1 MTTENKRLGLARTAR
16 LAALTLVKA
25 AIAAMAAP
33 AGAETLMLEDPSA
46 AAGRLACVY
55 AGDIWMAGLD
65 GSSPSRLTS
74 HPATESQPALSPD
87 GRWVAFSAQ
96 YHGNADVYVVP
107 TEGGPPKRLT
117 WHPSNDVVR
126 GWTPDGKSVFFMT
139 NREVMSR
146 GGDQLFAVA
155 LAGGLPRALPMPQA
169 ADGAFS
175 PDGKRIAYQ
184 VFTAAQYGPSG
195 WDRYRGGRTPP
206 IWIFDMSS
214 HAIERIPHDRVNDTD
229 PIWVGDTVYFLSD
242 RSGRVNVFAYDTGRR
257 TVTQLTRHDDWD
269 VEGLTATSEAVIY
282 GSAGRLYRLDLGRGE
297 GRPLPIAL
305 KADLP
310 QLQTQWKDASKM
322 ITGSGLSRTGA
333 RAVFAARGD
342 IFTVPL
348 EHGDT
353 RNLTRS
359 SGIHDR
365 DPLWSP
371 DGLRVAW
378 ASDENDRFELII
390 ADQSGSGERR
400 RIPLGDDTYYFLKA
414 WSPDSASILYE
425 DAHLGLHLLD
435 VEKGSHR
442 LVDTS
447 TRRLFGRSFEASFS
461 PDGRWVAYVR
471 ALPNYLRSLFLHDI
485 GSGKSHQVTDGLAE
499 ISSPVFSGDG
509 KYLYIAASTNFG
521 NRTVGLDMSTQ
532 DRPVRSGLYA
542 VVLAADGISPLPPES
557 DEEKPDAK
565 KEDGSK
571 AEGEKSQKAE
581 GDDDGSKAAKEDDSG
596 AGDGSDGKK
605 PVEVKVSLEEL
616 DRRIVALPL
625 AEKDYGNLRVGKDG
639 SLFYLDRRQAGAS
652 NDPPGSEEEAVH
664 SLMRFDFKERKEE
677 IFLEAVAGFE
687 MSGDGTKMLVQGP
700 RQGWSVAGTDKKP
713 SGRGEAVKLEGLRT
727 RVDPRAEWEHIF
739 HDAWRMERDYF
750 YAPNMHGLDWAGVEK
765 KYAPLVSHLGRR
777 EDLNSIIIDMIAEL
791 QVGHNRVFTG
801 DVHRPEPVPVGLL
814 GADYEIHDGKYRIR
828 RLLTAESW
836 NPFVQAP
843 LAVPGLGI
851 AVGDYI
857 LAVDSRELTAKD
869 NIFSFFENTVGKQVV
884 LRVSPGSDP
893 DKGWDVTV
901 VPIAEDREL
910 RLRNWVEQNRRR
922 VEEATDGRVGYVYLP
937 NTAGDGFDYFNRYF
951 FSQVDREA
959 FVIDER
965 FNGGGQAAN
974 YITET
979 LGRPWLSSWKDRDG
993 LLFTTPAGVVTGPKV
1008 MLINESSG
1016 SGGDFLPWSF
1026 RHLGLGPLIGTR
1038 TWGGL
1043 IGISANP
1050 LFIDGGRL
1058 TVPYFRF
1065 LDPAGK
1071 WSIENEGV
1079 PPDIAVEQIPA
1090 EVIEGKDPQLERAIT
1105 EVLTAL
1111 KGYASPIPKEPPPLP
1126 TELGR

>member
-1 MTTENKRLGLARTAR
+1 MTIETERSGLALIAR
-16 LAALTLVKA
+16 RAALALLATAV
-25 AIAAMAAP
+25 AAMAAP
-33 AGAETLMLEDPSA
+33 AGAETLMLEEPSA
-46 AAGRLACVY
+46 AAGRLAFVY
-55 AGDIWMAGLD
+55 AGDIWVAGLD
-65 GSSPSRLTS
+65 GSAPARLTS
-74 HPATESQPALSPD
+74 HPASEGQPALSPD

-96 YHGNADVYVVP
+96 YQGNSDVYVIP
-107 TEGGPPKRLT
+107 SEGGPPKRLT
-117 WHPSNDVVR
+117 WHPSNDTVR
-126 GWTPDGKSVFFMT
+126 GWTADGKAVLFMS

-146 GGDQLFAVA
+146 GGDQLFTVA
-155 LAGGLPRALPMPQA
+155 LEGGLPVALPMPQA

-175 PDGKRIAYQ
+175 ADGKRIAYQ
-184 VFTAAQYGPSG
+184 LFTPAQYGPSG
-195 WDRYRGGRTPP
+195 WDHYRGGRTPP
-206 IWIFDMSS
+206 IWIFDMAS
-214 HAIERIPHDRVNDTD
+214 HAIERIPHDRVNDTN
-229 PIWVGDTVYFLSD
+229 PVWVGDTIYFLSD
-242 RSGRVNVFAYDTGRR
+242 RSGKVNVFSYDTSRR

-269 VEGLTATSEAVIY
+269 VEGLTASDGAVIY
-282 GSAGRLYRLDLGRGE
+282 GAGGRLYRLDPARGE

-310 QLQTQWKDASKM
+310 QLQPQWKDASKM
-322 ITGSGLSRTGA
+322 ITGSGLSPTGA

-359 SGIHDR
+359 SGTHDR

-371 DGLRVAW
+371 DGRSVAW
-378 ASDENDRFELII
+378 VSDENDRFELII
-390 ADQSGSGERR
+390 ADQSGAGEKRS
-400 RIPLGDDTYYFLKA
+400 ISLGDDTYYFLRG
-414 WSPDSASILYE
+414 WSPDGGFIIYE

-435 VEKGSHR
+435 VEKGTHR
-442 LVDTS
+442 LIDTS
-447 TRRLFGRSFEASFS
+447 TRRLFGRSFEAAFS
-461 PDGRWVAYVR
+461 PDGRWVAYVK
-471 ALPNYLRSLFLHDI
+471 ALPNYLRSLFLYDV
-485 GSGKSHQVTDGLAE
+485 GSGRSHQVTDGLAE
-499 ISSPVFSGDG
+499 VSSPAFSRDG

-521 NRTVGLDMSTQ
+521 NRTIGLDMTTQ

-542 VVLAADGISPLPPES
+542 VVLAADGTSPLPPES
-557 DEEKPDAK
+557 DEEKPDSK
-565 KEDGSK
+565 KGDGSK
-571 AEGEKSQKAE
+571 AEGEKTEKAE
-581 GDDDGSKAAKEDDSG
+581 GEEASKAGK
-596 AGDGSDGKK
+596 DGSDAKTH
-605 PVEVKVSLEEL
+605 VEVKVGLEGL
-616 DRRIVALPL
+616 AGRIVALPV

-652 NDPPGSEEEAVH
+652 NDPPGSEEEAVNA
-664 SLMRFDFKERKEE
+664 LMRFDFKERKEE
-677 IFLEAVAGFE
+677 IFLDAVAAFDIC
-687 MSGDGTKMLVQGP
+687 GDGTKMLVQGP

-713 SGRGEAVKLEGLRT
+713 TGRGEAVKLEGLKA

-801 DVHRPEPVPVGLL
+801 DVYRPEPVPVGLL
-814 GADYEIHDGKYRIR
+814 GADYEINDGKYRIR

-851 AVGDYI
+851 SVGDYI
-857 LAVDSRELTAKD
+857 LAVDGRELTAKD
-869 NIFSFFENTVGKQVV
+869 SILSFFENTVGKQVV
-884 LRVSPGSDP
+884 LRVTPGSDP
-893 DKGWDVTV
+893 DKGRDVTV

-951 FSQVDREA
+951 FSQVDKEA

-993 LLFTTPAGVVTGPKV
+993 LLFTTPAGVVPGPKV

-1026 RHLGLGPLIGTR
+1026 RHLGLGPLVGTR

-1043 IGISANP
+1043 IGISTNP

-1058 TVPYFRF
+1058 TVPYFRY

-1079 PPDIAVEQIPA
+1079 PPDIEVEQLPE
-1090 EVIEGKDPQLERAIT
+1090 EVIEGKDPQLERAIA
-1105 EVLTAL
+1105 EMLTAL
-1111 KGYASPIPKEPPPLP
+1111 KGYTSPIPKEPPPLP
-1126 TELGR
+1126 KELGR